1 MISENGWQ
9 AEMPGLRKRLLF
21 HVLPPVIMF
30 HVLLTDRGIPDVSR
44 LNDWVG
50 LLSIPQ
56 NNSLLVLRSSTKA

>member
-21 HVLPPVIMF
+21 HVLPTVIMF

-50 LLSIPQ
+50 LLSTPQ